1 VRHPIDGDLEFDD
14 DPTRVDIDEVHRFLS
29 QESYWAAG
37 RPRQVVEQLV
47 RTATRVV
54 GLYDG
59 DRLIGFARTVSD
71 EVTFAWLGDVFVLP
85 GYRGR
90 GLGVALVREMIEG
103 SGLADL
109 RWMLGTADAHGL
121 YAKFGFGAP
130 SDRLM
135 ERPRPNGPDGQGSA
149 PRRGG

>member
-14 DPTRVDIDEVHRFLS
+14 DPTRVDVDEVHRFLS
-29 QESYWAAG
+29 QDSYWAAG
-37 RPRQVVEQLV
+37 RPRYVVEQLV

-59 DRLIGFARTVSD
+59 DHLIGFARAVSD
-71 EVTFAWLGDVFVLP
+71 QVTFAWLGDVFVLP

-103 SGLADL
+103 SELAHV

-121 YAKFGFGAP
+121 YAKLGFGAP

-135 ERPRPNGPDGQGSA
+135 ERPGRKDPDG
-149 PRRGG
+149 